1 MIKYSYSIFGVF
13 TYFQFF
19 LKKFL
24 SYNKWILKKLLHLRP
39 NGLALFDNPRELSLF
54 VIYEDWYLYDSRS
67 VGWMLK
73 RDKEQI

>member
-1 MIKYSYSIFGVF
+1 MFHKNF
-13 TYFQFF
+13 
-19 LKKFL
+19 
-24 SYNKWILKKLLHLRP
+24 KKLLHLRP